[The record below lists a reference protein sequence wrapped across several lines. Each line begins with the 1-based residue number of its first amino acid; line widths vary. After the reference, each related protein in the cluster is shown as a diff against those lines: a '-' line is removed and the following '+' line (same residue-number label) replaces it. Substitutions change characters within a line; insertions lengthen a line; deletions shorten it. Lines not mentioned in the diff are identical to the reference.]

1 MDDSIL
7 NEEEEEEIKEVKI
20 KKAPLITFAKLN
32 KYYIILFISPIFCM
46 LSNYISDKIG
56 KVSNVSN
63 ESNVLNVS
71 NVSNVSN
78 ENYFYIVINSELFYI
93 FAGLF
98 YFVSFFKKNSNKGR
112 ELEKLEKV
120 SSSDKDIDYIYN
132 ASITNNTK
140 KVLIFMMILSLLLI
154 CERFLL
160 AYTIKYD
167 KIITTRIY
175 YMLLIPLF
183 SKLILKENLYKHQY
197 LSLMISI
204 IGWILLNI
212 PIFLKLKKEDILDNF
227 LNLIIGVIYP
237 LELVLIKYICDK

>member
-1 MDDSIL
+1 
-7 NEEEEEEIKEVKI
+7 
-20 KKAPLITFAKLN
+20 
-32 KYYIILFISPIFCM
+32 
-46 LSNYISDKIG
+46 
-56 KVSNVSN
+56 
-63 ESNVLNVS
+63 
-71 NVSNVSN
+71 
-78 ENYFYIVINSELFYI
+78 
-93 FAGLF
+93 
-98 YFVSFFKKNSNKGR
+98 
-112 ELEKLEKV
+112 
-120 SSSDKDIDYIYN
+120 
-132 ASITNNTK
+132 
-140 KVLIFMMILSLLLI
+140 MMILSLLLI

-160 AYTIKYD
+160 AYTIKND

-175 YMLLIPLF
+175 YILSIPLF